1 MQTASKTFEQALD
14 AFRRND
20 AAEAR
25 RLAEAAAK
33 EQPQDAGSRQL
44 AGTAA
49 MITGDITAAI
59 GFFGEAIRLARSN
72 EQAAYAWTGL
82 GRCHLNQEQIEKAR
96 AAFRRAL
103 SLMPNLAV
111 AYAGMAFTLVN
122 LGHYA
127 EAEAAARK
135 AQELG
140 GESTETLNTLARA
153 LMAQDRLDEAL
164 EALEA
169 SLRIDPQLA
178 DTRII
183 YANLQKVRGRME
195 DAEETYR
202 NVLGE
207 EIDAPAWLQL
217 AQMKTFLE
225 RDEDIE
231 TMERLLPTV
240 ENSQPSVRGD
250 LLFALGK
257 AYDDLEEPD
266 QAFAYLEEANRLMS
280 PLFGYD
286 PQPDEARMKRIEE
299 LFSAE
304 FIKRFPD
311 GGQTGIRGIFV
322 VSMPRSGSTL
332 MEQMLSS
339 HPQVRGGGEITH
351 FQRVATELSFKWGAQ
366 PEFPHLDPAMA
377 AADLREAGRRYGELT
392 TTLRLVQP
400 WFTDKSLANFQY
412 IGLIRMML
420 PDARIVHVR
429 RHPLATGFGLYR
441 QRFAQGIAYS
451 YDFDY
456 IARYYKAYARLME
469 HWRHVCPDAFVE
481 VFYEALV
488 SDPERELRRVC
499 DFIGIEFDP
508 AILEFYRSERPVRTA
523 SLVQVREP
531 LSTSGLERHKRYAK
545 HLAPLAEQLKDEVS
559 SYERELE
566 QTLATLGQGTGS

>member
-1 MQTASKTFEQALD
+1 MQEASKTFEQALD

-25 RLAEAAAK
+25 RLAEEAVK
-33 EQPQDAGSRQL
+33 QQPQDAGSRQL

-49 MITGDITAAI
+49 MISGDVTAAI

-82 GRCHLNQEQIEKAR
+82 GRCHLNMEQFEKAR
-96 AAFRRAL
+96 GAFRRAL
-103 SLMPNLAV
+103 SLMPHLPV
-111 AYAGMAFTLVN
+111 AYAGMAFTLLN
-122 LGHYA
+122 LGQYE
-127 EAEAAARK
+127 EAEAATRK

-140 GESTETLNTLARA
+140 GETTETLNTLARA
-153 LMAQDRLDEAL
+153 LMAQDRLEEANA
-164 EALEA
+164 ALEA
-169 SLRIDPQLA
+169 SLRLDPQSSDA
-178 DTRII
+178 RIT
-183 YANLQKVRGRME
+183 YANLQKVRGQMT
-195 DAEETYR
+195 DAEQTYR

-207 EIDAPAWLQL
+207 TVDAPAWLQL
-217 AQMKTFLE
+217 AQMKTFRE

-231 TMERLLPTV
+231 TMERLLSTV

-250 LLFALGK
+250 LLFALAK

-286 PQPDEARMKRIEE
+286 PRPDEERMKRIEE
-299 LFSAE
+299 LFTAD
-304 FIKRFPD
+304 FIKRFPE
-311 GGQTGIRGIFV
+311 GGQTGIKGIFV

-366 PEFPHLDPAMA
+366 PDFPNLDPAVA

-429 RHPLATGFGLYR
+429 RHPLATAFGLFR

-456 IARYYKAYARLME
+456 IARYYKAYGRLME
-469 HWRHVCPDAFVE
+469 HWRQACPDEFVE
-481 VFYEALV
+481 VFYEALIV
-488 SDPERELRRVC
+488 DPEREMRRVC
-499 DFIGIEFDP
+499 DFVGLDFDP
-508 AILEFYRSERPVRTA
+508 AILEFYRSDRPVRTA
-523 SLVQVREP
+523 SVVQVREP
-531 LSTSGLERHKRYAK
+531 ISTSGVERHKRYAK
-545 HLAPLAEQLKDEVS
+545 HLAPLAEQLRDEVS
-559 SYERELE
+559 SYEMELE
-566 QTLATLGQGTGS
+566 QTLATIGRIGDS